1 MDYDIYVLAILR
13 VKIFK
18 FMQNLYHRFKI
29 YKTYILPY
37 YNGRLLVKNVFNVK
51 IIFRM
56 HFVLISHAYHG
67 LCRNCLF
74 FFLLLWNY
82 CSRKHSQCANIFQY
96 IKTRQSRIKQKIIWL
111 LIVEHILSAEFG
123 NAVFESLLLKC
134 WCRRHF
140 RKKTNLIFVLY

>member
-56 HFVLISHAYHG
+56 HFVLISHTYHG

-74 FFLLLWNY
+74 LFLFFIIMKLL
-82 CSRKHSQCANIFQY
+82 F
-96 IKTRQSRIKQKIIWL
+96 
-111 LIVEHILSAEFG
+111 
-123 NAVFESLLLKC
+123 
-134 WCRRHF
+134 
-140 RKKTNLIFVLY
+140 KKTLPMCKYIQIYKDETVSYKTKDYITIDR